1 MTRTASERSWSRIIK
16 AGWSNRTLKEKI
28 SAMVF
33 IVFAIILMTVLL
45 DIWTIKISLWDFR
58 YSLQS
63 NELVGTLVEA
73 IELESEG
80 FADYARGD
88 ISRTELDGL
97 MEKTRKAV
105 NGLQKDYNMIGEERL
120 AWTEKTERAYNIYRQ
135 RCNAF
140 FEIDPMSPEFIVREY
155 ELFRMQE
162 YLKGYGS
169 TLMSLTSKAVNDFYK
184 QRFPLLF
191 FFPAVIV
198 AVAVAMIS
206 VVAKTS
212 SAMSK
217 TLVEPIEKLAD
228 ASRKIAAND
237 LAVEDVVVDNKDEI
251 GDLVHAFNKMKFA
264 TSEYIRTL
272 EENRVALDRLHAE
285 ELEKIDA
292 ENRLVKMRYEVL
304 RNQINPH
311 FLFNTLCV
319 ISGMAKLEDAATT
332 DKMINSLSSLL
343 RYILRTEENEIYLEQ
358 ELAMIRDYM
367 YLQEMRFGE
376 RIKYV
381 IDCDESLYKVN
392 IPTFVLQ
399 PIIENSII
407 HGLAKKEEGGYIRI
421 HVFAEEGGN
430 EEKLLRVVVS
440 DTGVGIGQEILEQI
454 RKELSDEGIERNS
467 IGMSNIYGRLRL
479 LYGNA
484 DFDIDSIEGEGTV
497 VKFAIPLRSGDT
509 I

>member
-1 MTRTASERSWSRIIK
+1 MNRAIK
-16 AGWSNRTLKEKI
+16 AGWSNKSLKEKI
-28 SAMVF
+28 SALVF

-73 IELESEG
+73 VEQESEG
-80 FADYARGD
+80 FGDYTRGD
-88 ISRTELDGL
+88 ISRAELDVL
-97 MEKTRKAV
+97 MKATDAAV
-105 NGLQKDYNMIGEERL
+105 GGLQKDYNRIGEERV
-120 AWTEKTERAYNIYRQ
+120 AWTEKTGRAFGIYRTE
-135 RCNAF
+135 CGEF
-140 FEIDPMSPEFIVREY
+140 FKMDPLDPDYIVEEY
-155 ELFRMQE
+155 KLFRMQD
-162 YLKGYGS
+162 YLKNYGS
-169 TLMSLTSKAVNDFYK
+169 TLMSLTSRAVNDFYK

-191 FFPAVIV
+191 FFPAIILAIAVI
-198 AVAVAMIS
+198 MIT

-212 SAMSK
+212 SAMNK
-217 TLVEPIEKLAD
+217 TLVEPIGKLAD

-237 LAVEDVVVDNKDEI
+237 LEVEDVVVDNKDEI

-292 ENRLVKMRYEVL
+292 ENRLVRMRYQVL

-319 ISGMAKLEDAATT
+319 ISGMAKLEDAGTT
-332 DKMINSLSSLL
+332 DKMINALSSLL
-343 RYILRTEENEIYLEQ
+343 RYILRTEENEITLEQ

-376 RIKYV
+376 RIKCV
-381 IDCDESLYKVN
+381 IDCDGELEKAYV
-392 IPTFVLQ
+392 PTFVIQ

-407 HGLAKKEEGGYIRI
+407 HGLSKKEEGGYIRI
-421 HVFAEEGGN
+421 HVFTALGQNAE
-430 EEKLLRVVVS
+430 KQLTVVVS
-440 DTGVGIGQEILEQI
+440 DTGVGIPPEKLEQI
-454 RKELSDEGIERNS
+454 RQSLTGDKEERNT
-467 IGMSNIYGRLRL
+467 IGISNIYGRLKL
-479 LYGNA
+479 LYENSE
-484 DFDIDSIEGEGTV
+484 FEIDSIEGEGTV
-497 VKFAIPLRSGDT
+497 VKFTIPYSK
-509 I
+509 

>member
-1 MTRTASERSWSRIIK
+1 MSKTAKESAWRRMIK
-16 AGWSNRTLKEKI
+16 AGWSKRSLKEKI
-28 SAMVF
+28 SAMVL

-63 NELVGTLVEA
+63 NELVGSLVEA
-73 IELESEG
+73 VERESEG
-80 FADYARGD
+80 FSDYTRGD
-88 ISRTELDGL
+88 ISRSDFDRL
-97 MEKTRKAV
+97 MLETNDAV
-105 NGLQKDYNMIGEERL
+105 TSLQKDYNRIGEERL
-120 AWTEKTERAYNIYRQ
+120 AWTEKTERAFRIYRKE
-135 RCNAF
+135 CYVF
-140 FEIDPMSPEFIVREY
+140 FAADPMSPEFLKEEY
-155 ELFRMQE
+155 KLFQMQD
-162 YLKGYGS
+162 YLKSYGS

-184 QRFPLLF
+184 QRFPFLF
-191 FFPAVIV
+191 FFPAIILTV
-198 AVAVAMIS
+198 AVIMIS

-217 TLVEPIEKLAD
+217 TLIEPIEKLAD

-237 LAVEDVVVDNKDEI
+237 LSVGDIVVENKDEI

-272 EENRVALDRLHAE
+272 EENRIALDRLHAE
-285 ELEKIDA
+285 EMEKVDA
-292 ENRLVKMRYEVL
+292 ENRLVRMRYQVL

-343 RYILRTEENEIYLEQ
+343 RYILRTEENEICLEQ
-358 ELAMIRDYM
+358 ELSMIKDYM

-376 RIKYV
+376 RIKCV
-381 IDCDESLYKVN
+381 IDCDEDLNKVYV
-392 IPTFVLQ
+392 PTFVIQ

-421 HVFAEEGGN
+421 HVFASINDN
-430 EEKLLRVVVS
+430 EEKMLNVVVS
-440 DTGVGIGQEILEQI
+440 DTGVGISKEKLDKI
-454 RKELSDEGIERNS
+454 RNELADGGIERS
-467 IGMSNIYGRLRL
+467 TIGINNIYGRLKL
-479 LYGNA
+479 LYTNS
-484 DFDIDSIEGEGTV
+484 DFEIDSIEGEGTV
-497 VKFAIPLRSGDT
+497 VKFSIPFSK
-509 I
+509 